1 MLGDYTI
8 PFTIFAPI
16 SITTSSSTTMV
27 DITSGARGYIR
38 QLISY
43 CFIITVLIK
52 VFIFYITIICYHE
65 PVG

>member
-1 MLGDYTI
+1 
-8 PFTIFAPI
+8 
-16 SITTSSSTTMV
+16 MV